1 LSKVYFVFKQER
13 NLRGFKNLAGLS
25 SIRYLVST
33 QRVETRLNS
42 LLGVTMFFNRFN
54 RLLTVT
60 ALLTVSMISQAETTV
75 VAVAANFT
83 KPMTEIAEL
92 FEQKTGHS
100 ASLSFGASGKFVAQI
115 ENAAPFEVFLAAD
128 DKTTAKVLQDGFAV
142 ANTDFTYAIGK
153 LVLWS
158 ATAGLVDDKGNVLG
172 KGGFKHIALADP
184 KLAPYG
190 AAALDVLKTKNLLDK
205 LQPLF
210 VLGENINQTY
220 QFVSTTNA
228 ELGFVAL
235 SQVIDPEQGKIVNGS
250 AWQVPENLYTPIK
263 QNAVLLKKGESNPAA
278 PALIEFLKSPE
289 AKAIISK
296 YGYGLSN

>member
-1 LSKVYFVFKQER
+1 
-13 NLRGFKNLAGLS
+13 
-25 SIRYLVST
+25 
-33 QRVETRLNS
+33 
-42 LLGVTMFFNRFN
+42 MFFHRFI
-54 RLLTVT
+54 RLLTVIG
-60 ALLTVSMISQAETTV
+60 LLTVSMISQAETTI

-92 FEQKTGHS
+92 FEKKTGYS
-100 ASLSFGASGKFVAQI
+100 ANLSFGASGKFVAQI

-128 DKTTAKVLQDGFAV
+128 DKTTAKVAQDGFAV
-142 ANTDFTYAIGK
+142 ADSSFTYAIGK

-158 ATAGLVDDKGNVLG
+158 ATANLVDDKGEILS
-172 KGGFKHIALADP
+172 KGGFKHLALADP

-190 AAALDVLKTKNLLDK
+190 AAAVEVLKNKTLFDK

-210 VLGENINQTY
+210 VQGENITQTY
-220 QFVSTTNA
+220 QFISTGNA

-235 SQVIDPEQGKIVNGS
+235 SQVINPDKSKIVNGS

-263 QNAVLLKKGESNPAA
+263 QNAVLLKKGEGNPAA
-278 PALIEFLKSPE
+278 PALIQFLKSPE

-296 YGYGLSN
+296 YGYGLAN

>member
-1 LSKVYFVFKQER
+1 
-13 NLRGFKNLAGLS
+13 
-25 SIRYLVST
+25 
-33 QRVETRLNS
+33 
-42 LLGVTMFFNRFN
+42 MFFHRFI

-60 ALLTVSMISQAETTV
+60 GLLTISIISQAETTI

-83 KPMTEIAEL
+83 KPMTEIAAA
-92 FEQKTGHS
+92 FEKTTGHS
-100 ASLSFGASGKFVAQI
+100 ANLSFGASGKFVAQI

-128 DKTTAKVLQDGFAV
+128 DKTTAKVVQDGFAV
-142 ANTDFTYAIGK
+142 ANSDFIYAIGK

-158 ATAGLVDDKGNVLG
+158 ATTGLVDDKGDILN

-190 AAALDVLKTKNLLDK
+190 AAAVELLKNKTLFDK

-210 VLGENINQTY
+210 VQGENINQTY
-220 QFVSTTNA
+220 QFVSTGNA

-235 SQVIDPEQGKIVNGS
+235 SQVLDIDKGKIVNGS
-250 AWQVPENLYTPIK
+250 AWQVPENLYTPIR
-263 QNAVLLKKGESNPAA
+263 QNAVLLKKAEGNPAA

-296 YGYGLSN
+296 YGYGLAN

>member
-1 LSKVYFVFKQER
+1 
-13 NLRGFKNLAGLS
+13 
-25 SIRYLVST
+25 
-33 QRVETRLNS
+33 
-42 LLGVTMFFNRFN
+42 MFNKYS

-60 ALLTVSMISQAETTV
+60 ALLSVSIISKAETTI

-83 KPMTEIAEL
+83 KPMTEIAAA
-92 FEQKTGHS
+92 FEKKTGHR

-158 ATAGLVDDKGNVLG
+158 ATAGLVDDQGEVLS

-190 AAALDVLKTKNLLDK
+190 AAAIELLKAKSLLDK

-210 VLGENINQTY
+210 VQGENITQTY
-220 QFVSTTNA
+220 QFVETANA

-235 SQVIDPEQGKIVNGS
+235 SQVIDPEKGKIEKGS
-250 AWQVPENLYTPIK
+250 AWQVPENLYTLIK
-263 QNAVLLKKGESNPAA
+263 QNAVLLKKGEENPAA

-296 YGYGLSN
+296 YGYGLAN

>member
-1 LSKVYFVFKQER
+1 MF
-13 NLRGFKNLAGLS
+13 
-25 SIRYLVST
+25 
-33 QRVETRLNS
+33 LN
-42 LLGVTMFFNRFN
+42 TYI

-60 ALLTVSMISQAETTV
+60 ALLTVSIISQAETTL

-92 FEQKTGHS
+92 FEKTTGHR
-100 ASLSFGASGKFVAQI
+100 AKLSFGSSGKFVTQI
-115 ENAAPFEVFLAAD
+115 ENGAPFEIFLAAD
-128 DKTTAKVLQDGFAV
+128 DKSPTKLEQDDFAV
-142 ANTDFTYAIGK
+142 ANSDFTYAIGK

-158 ATAGLVDDKGNVLG
+158 ATANLVDNQGVILS

-190 AAALDVLKTKNLLDK
+190 AAALEVLKNQNLLDK

-210 VLGENINQTY
+210 VQGENIAQTY
-220 QFVSTTNA
+220 QFVSTGNA

-235 SQVIDPEQGKIVNGS
+235 SQVIDNGKISSGS
-250 AWQVPENLYTPIK
+250 AWLVPENKYTPLR
-263 QNAVLLKKGESNPAA
+263 QEVVLLKKGESNPAA
-278 PALIEFLKSPE
+278 SALLVFLKSAE

-296 YGYGLSN
+296 YGYGLAN